1 MSNLQHSS
9 FPELDECQQPII
21 LNFYKGLKIIMIGSV
36 DQTNQGKAEPIE
48 TIPASAVYG
57 ALKTQAE
64 GLRSDE
70 AALRLKHFGPN
81 IITQIKRKSI
91 WVRFLANFIH
101 LMAILLWIAGLVAFI
116 AQLPQMGIAIWT
128 VNLIN
133 GIFSFWQEFKAEKAT
148 EAMRRMLPTV
158 ARIRRD
164 GAVQQIP
171 ALELVPGD
179 VILLSEGDRVSADI
193 RLVKEAELRVD
204 QSTLTGESISVRKT
218 HEAVMNANLS
228 HIEIPNIVFAGTNV
242 VSGTGQGVVFATGM
256 ETEFGRIAGFTQRIR
271 DELSPLQK
279 EMQRATKIVTIIAV
293 CAGFVFFL
301 LAMILAGVDIAE
313 SFIFGMGMIVAF
325 VPEGLLPT
333 VTLSL
338 AMGVQ
343 RMARR
348 NALIKRLSAVE
359 TLGCTSVICTDK
371 TGTLTQ
377 NEMSVRNIWLAGRSL
392 TVTGIGYSPEGQIMD
407 GDVALTAPKESDLH
421 KLLISAGLCNNARI
435 LSPDSERPR
444 WTVIGDP
451 TEGALRVLAQKA
463 GLDLD
468 VEERQT
474 PRLRELPF
482 DSRRKRMSTVHH
494 AGGLQMLIHV
504 KGAPKEVL
512 GLCSRVLINGSE
524 QEMDERIRHQI
535 MEANDA
541 YARSGLRVLAV
552 ARRTISSK
560 SIASADSGLSTYAP
574 ETIERE
580 LSFLGFIAMMDPPR
594 PEVRTAVEK
603 CHRAGIRVIM
613 ITGDYGLTAE
623 SIARRIGII
632 RSGQAHIV
640 NGADLD
646 NMADETLQKILQ
658 DEVIFARAAPEHKLR
673 IVTALQQTGSVV
685 AVTGDGVNDAP
696 ALKKADIGI
705 AMGISGTDVAKESAD
720 MILTDDNFASIVNAI
735 EEGRAVYANIKK
747 FTTYIFTSNAPEAVP
762 FILFA
767 LSRARIPLA
776 LNVMHILAIDLGTD
790 LMPALGL
797 GAESVEPGIMDKSP
811 RNLNEHVITPALLVR
826 AYLFLGLIQG
836 GAVMAAFYYQYWTHG
851 YWGQWLDLPS
861 SGVLYESATAMAL
874 AAVVTTQIGNLF
886 AQRTERISVFRIG
899 LFSNPL
905 LWVGIVSELVV
916 IFLIVYTP
924 LFQKIIG
931 TQAFSLQ
938 NWLFLFALAPL
949 LLLADECRK
958 FLLRWRER
966 KKSHE
971 GEA

>member
-1 MSNLQHSS
+1 MNDSDPRPN
-9 FPELDECQQPII
+9 PNNAP
-21 LNFYKGLKIIMIGSV
+21 
-36 DQTNQGKAEPIE
+36 PIE
-48 TIPASAVYG
+48 TFPSVDVYHEM
-57 ALKTQAE
+57 KTRPE
-64 GLRSDE
+64 GLSSQE
-70 AALRLKHFGPN
+70 AALRLTHYGFN
-81 IITQIKRKSI
+81 ILSQIKGKSI
-91 WVRFLANFIH
+91 WVRFLANFVHI
-101 LMAILLWIAGLVAFI
+101 MAILLWFAGGVAFI
-116 AQLPQMGIAIWT
+116 AQLPEMAIAIWT
-128 VNLIN
+128 VNVIN

-158 ARIRRD
+158 ARVMRNGTI
-164 GAVQQIP
+164 QQIP
-171 ALELVPGD
+171 AQELVPGD
-179 VILLSEGDRVSADI
+179 VILLSEGDRVSADV
-193 RLVKEAELRVD
+193 RLVMEAELRVD
-204 QSTLTGESISVRKT
+204 QSTLTGESMSVRKT
-218 HEAVMNANLS
+218 HEAIVNPHLS
-228 HIEIPNIVFAGTNV
+228 HIEIPNIVFAGTSV
-242 VSGTGQGVVFATGM
+242 VSGTGTGVVFATGM
-256 ETEFGRIAGFTQRIR
+256 ETEFGRIAVFTQSIH

-279 EMQRATKIVTIIAV
+279 EIQRATKIVTLIAV
-293 CAGFVFFL
+293 CAGCVFFL
-301 LAMILAGVDIAE
+301 LAIVLAGVDIAE

-343 RMARR
+343 RMAGR

-377 NEMSVRNIWLAGRSL
+377 NEMTVRKIWLADRPL
-392 TVTGIGYSPEGQIMD
+392 TVTGTGYCPEGQILNGGTPVSPTD
-407 GDVALTAPKESDLH
+407 DSDLH
-421 KLLISAGLCNNARI
+421 RLLIAAGLCNNARVI
-435 LSPDSERPR
+435 APHAEQTQWSI
-444 WTVIGDP
+444 IGDP

-463 GLDLD
+463 GMDID
-468 VEERQT
+468 VEERKS
-474 PRLRELPF
+474 PRLREIPF
-482 DSRRKRMSTVHH
+482 DSRRKRMSTIHH
-494 AGGLQMLIHV
+494 TGDRGRWIFV

-512 GLCSRVLINGSE
+512 GLCSHVRMHGIE
-524 QEMDERIRHQI
+524 TAMDIPFMDRIMQT
-535 MEANDA
+535 NDA
-541 YARSGLRVLAV
+541 YARNGLRVLAI
-552 ARRTISSK
+552 AERALSTDHLESSD
-560 SIASADSGLSTYAP
+560 ASLSAHTPESVESGLT
-574 ETIERE
+574 
-580 LSFLGFIAMMDPPR
+580 FLGFVAMMDPPR
-594 PEVRTAVEK
+594 PEVRTAVDK

-632 RSGQAHIV
+632 QSDRPHII

-646 NMADETLQKILQ
+646 NMPDETLSQMIK

-673 IVTALQQTGSVV
+673 IVRTLQQTGHVV

-705 AMGISGTDVAKESAD
+705 AMGMSGTDVAKEAAD

-797 GAESVEPGIMDKSP
+797 GAERVEPGIMDRPP
-811 RNLNEHVITPALLVR
+811 RNLNEHVITPSLLMR
-826 AYLFLGLIQG
+826 AYLFLGVIQSA
-836 GAVMAAFYYQYWTHG
+836 AVMSAFYFQYWTHG

-861 SGVLYESATAMAL
+861 SGPLYESATAMAL

-886 AQRTERISVFRIG
+886 AQRTERISVFRMG
-899 LFSNPL
+899 LFTNRL
-905 LWVGIVSELVV
+905 LWIGIISELMV

-924 LFQKIIG
+924 IFQKIIG
-931 TQAFSLQ
+931 TQSFSLN
-938 NWLFLFALAPL
+938 NWLFLFALAPSL
-949 LLLADECRK
+949 LVADECRK
-958 FLLRWRER
+958 WLMR
-966 KKSHE
+966 KKIRKPTQRGDS
-971 GEA
+971 